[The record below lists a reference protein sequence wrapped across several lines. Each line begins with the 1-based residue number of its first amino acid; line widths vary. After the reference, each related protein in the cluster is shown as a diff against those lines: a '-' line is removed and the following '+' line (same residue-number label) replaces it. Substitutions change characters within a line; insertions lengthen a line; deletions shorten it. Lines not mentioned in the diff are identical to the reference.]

1 MRLTSYLAFAML
13 ASAAP
18 RFEVSFAPAAHS
30 QPITGR
36 VYVVLSTKDTPEP
49 RLQAGNWRASET
61 PFFGLD
67 VNDLKPGQ
75 TAVIDA
81 STIGYPLR
89 SLKDVPPGDYFVQAM
104 MNVYTQFHRADGH
117 VIWAHM
123 DQWEGQKFDRSPG
136 NLYSE
141 IQKVHLDGSTTAKIE
156 LTKVIPPVE
165 PPPGTAWVKRVKIQ
179 SKMLTEFWG
188 HPMYL
193 GATVLLP
200 KDYERQP
207 DRHYPVIY
215 IQGHFGLGAPYG
227 FTEKPATGR
236 GQAGYEF
243 AQQWMSDDF
252 PRMIAVTFQHPTP
265 YFDDSYAVN
274 SANNGPYGDA
284 LMKELIPYLEQHF
297 RLSREPRE
305 RFLTGGSTGGWESLA
320 LELYHPDFF
329 GGTWTFYPDPID
341 FRRWEM
347 INIYDDPNAFE
358 VPGFQ
363 YVPRE
368 RPMMRTA
375 EGQTVQTVRLKS
387 LFEETLGTRGRS
399 TEQYDA
405 WDAVYGPVGEDGYPQ
420 RLWDRLTGKIDH
432 NVAKYMLD
440 HGFDLNQYA
449 QRNWSKIGPLVK
461 DKIHVYVGDMDNYAL
476 NLAVYLFE
484 DFMKTTDAHATF
496 EYGRP
501 MKGHG
506 WQPMTNAELVRMMA
520 AEAAKK

>member
-165 PPPGTAWVKRVKIQ
+165 PPP
-179 SKMLTEFWG
+179 
-188 HPMYL
+188 
-193 GATVLLP
+193 
-200 KDYERQP
+200 
-207 DRHYPVIY
+207 
-215 IQGHFGLGAPYG
+215 
-227 FTEKPATGR
+227 
-236 GQAGYEF
+236 
-243 AQQWMSDDF
+243 
-252 PRMIAVTFQHPTP
+252 
-265 YFDDSYAVN
+265 
-274 SANNGPYGDA
+274 
-284 LMKELIPYLEQHF
+284 
-297 RLSREPRE
+297 EPR
-305 RFLTGGSTGGWESLA
+305 G
-320 LELYHPDFF
+320 
-329 GGTWTFYPDPID
+329 
-341 FRRWEM
+341 
-347 INIYDDPNAFE
+347 
-358 VPGFQ
+358 
-363 YVPRE
+363 
-368 RPMMRTA
+368 
-375 EGQTVQTVRLKS
+375 
-387 LFEETLGTRGRS
+387 
-399 TEQYDA
+399 
-405 WDAVYGPVGEDGYPQ
+405 
-420 RLWDRLTGKIDH
+420 
-432 NVAKYMLD
+432 
-440 HGFDLNQYA
+440 
-449 QRNWSKIGPLVK
+449 
-461 DKIHVYVGDMDNYAL
+461 
-476 NLAVYLFE
+476 
-484 DFMKTTDAHATF
+484 
-496 EYGRP
+496 
-501 MKGHG
+501 
-506 WQPMTNAELVRMMA
+506 
-520 AEAAKK
+520 